1 MGRKRR
7 IYTDDFKMK
16 CIGELLDGKTADEVC
31 RENGISFTAL
41 SAWKEAV
48 LEAAFADDEIEEL
61 KKRQKEIEAQLEE
74 AKRLIREK
82 ERKTEILRKIQTF

>member
-16 CIGELLDGKTADEVC
+16 CIGELLDGKTTDEVC
-31 RENGISFTAL
+31 RENGISFSAL

-61 KKRQKEIEAQLEE
+61 KKRQKEIEAQLE
-74 AKRLIREK
+74 KLSVSL
-82 ERKTEILRKIQTF
+82 ERRSGRQKS